1 MKERTR
7 KSENPSLLRHNL
19 KTEREMSKERKTL
32 FTKVSSPNGQK
43 IYEVVS
49 QEQYSIR
56 T

>member
-1 MKERTR
+1 MNERTR
-7 KSENPSLLRHNL
+7 KSEDPSLLRHNL

-32 FTKVSSPNGQK
+32 LPKYLPLTVK

-49 QEQYSIR
+49 QEQYSIG